1 MKKLY
6 QLLRNNAA
14 APAPLR
20 AETANS
26 EATLYIYD
34 VIDSFWGVRA
44 IDVAT
49 FLNTLTDGTKLN
61 VRINSPGG
69 DVFEARAIS
78 TAIKNYKGQKTVY
91 IDGLAASAA
100 TTIALAG
107 DSVEIAE
114 GSFFMIHNAWTFAMG
129 DKNSLL
135 ETADLLGKVDIAIAA
150 DYANKTGKDEKAI
163 AELMDAETWMNAQE
177 AVDSGFCDKLQES
190 AKTQNHKRWN
200 LAAYDNAPQ
209 IENEIPET
217 NHEHLR
223 AQNERRLNLF
233 SRI

>member
-20 AETANS
+20 AENKDQ

-44 IDVAT
+44 LDVAT
-49 FLNTLTDGTKLN
+49 FLVSLAAGTRLN

-78 TAIKNYKGQKTVY
+78 TAIKNFKGPKTVY

-114 GSFFMIHNAWTFAMG
+114 GSFFMIHNAWTLAMG

-135 ETADLLGKVDIAIAA
+135 ETAALLDKVDAAIAA
-150 DYANKTGKDEKAI
+150 DYSKKTGKDNAAI
-163 AELMDAETWMNAQE
+163 AELMNAETWLSAQD
-177 AVDSGFCDKLQES
+177 AVDQGFCDKLQEGS
-190 AKTQNHKRWN
+190 QANDLKQWN
-200 LAAYDNAPQ
+200 LSAYDKAPKL
-209 IENEIPET
+209 ESKIPEP
-217 NHEHLR
+217 NFEQVR
-223 AQNERRLNLF
+223 AQNERRLQLF